1 MENQHQHQN
10 YRRLVLM
17 SVLSFGAMYVLMFAM
32 VDSLAHVYANI
43 NQFYM
48 AALMTAPMAILELLL
63 MGRMYRDKRLN
74 ALFLAVTIVVLVGS
88 YVGIR
93 QQALISDR
101 QFLRSMI
108 PHHAG
113 ALLMCENARLQD
125 PGIVELC
132 RSIRASQQA
141 EIDQMKAILKR
152 L

>member
-1 MENQHQHQN
+1 
-10 YRRLVLM
+10 M
-17 SVLSFGAMYVLMFAM
+17 SVLSFGAMYVLMYAM

-48 AALMTAPMAILELLL
+48 AGLMAAPMAILELLL
-63 MGRMYRDKRLN
+63 MGMMYRNKRLN
-74 ALFLAVTIVVLVGS
+74 ALVLAIGIVVLVGS

-108 PHHAG
+108 PHHSG
-113 ALLMCENARLQD
+113 ALLMCENSRLQD
-125 PGIVELC
+125 PEIVELC
-132 RSIRASQQA
+132 QSIRTSQQA